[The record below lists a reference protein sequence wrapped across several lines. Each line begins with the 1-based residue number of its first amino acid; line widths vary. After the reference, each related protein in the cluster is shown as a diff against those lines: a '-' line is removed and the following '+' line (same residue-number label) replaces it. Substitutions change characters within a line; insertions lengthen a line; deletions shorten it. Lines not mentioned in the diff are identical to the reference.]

1 MLFKIFFVFFSF
13 WRPQCSQSVSCSMLF
28 LAHSGQMIFSPS
40 WEDQISEIKQFS
52 DESFTW
58 INPFPT
64 METLHWLQKKHSL
77 CQARVSKATNFV
89 LPRPPLPGEI
99 CKYYYYMSG
108 CDYLVWDLC
117 DGEWDLSEFNLQ
129 KMCRCLCNI
138 LKWSKQSTFDTNN
151 MTDLL
156 LVWSRHC
163 TS

>member
-1 MLFKIFFVFFSF
+1 MFSIRVLLHIVPGAL
-13 WRPQCSQSVSCSMLF
+13 WTDDILSILEGSVRTTFNTS
-28 LAHSGQMIFSPS
+28 
-40 WEDQISEIKQFS
+40 QISS
-52 DESFTW
+52 VTW
-58 INPFPT
+58 MNPFPT

>member
-1 MLFKIFFVFFSF
+1 MFSI
-13 WRPQCSQSVSCSMLF
+13 RVLLHVVPGALRADDI
-28 LAHSGQMIFSPS
+28 LTILGR
-40 WEDQISEIKQFS
+40 SELRKKQLS
-52 DESFTW
+52 DKSFTW